1 MKESIMVRN
10 HTAVHFV
17 MRASKGQMIG
27 RFMRESTP
35 ERNHLSRIYSK
46 LKNYE
51 LHILFRCEFCDK
63 RFAAASNLSEHR
75 TLHTGR
81 LPYSCAGCDKKFRL
95 WTSLKKHSVK
105 CSGEKVKKQNS
116 EEEQM
121 ENTDLNSLNVE
132 ADIVPD

>member
-1 MKESIMVRN
+1 
-10 HTAVHFV
+10 
-17 MRASKGQMIG
+17 
-27 RFMRESTP
+27 
-35 ERNHLSRIYSK
+35 

-105 CSGEKVKKQNS
+105 CSGEKIKKQNS
-116 EEEQM
+116 EEEQT
-121 ENTDLNSLNVE
+121 EKTDLNSLNVE